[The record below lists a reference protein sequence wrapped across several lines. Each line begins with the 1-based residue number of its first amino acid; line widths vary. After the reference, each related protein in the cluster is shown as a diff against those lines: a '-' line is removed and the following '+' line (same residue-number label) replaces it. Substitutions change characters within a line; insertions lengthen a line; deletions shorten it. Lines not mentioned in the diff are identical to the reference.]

1 MIEQHNH
8 SRVSDLLEPSPA
20 RSLFTDTDVVS
31 NFQTPNSEST
41 LSLTGLITPGSRVNS
56 IDAVKY
62 SKEQA
67 SPIIAE
73 LDSQHVSPESKLFE
87 PPRTQANT
95 SSPRMLGSGD
105 TTPSTRLNAG
115 IRVDAVTELILPTLG
130 LFPGGESLPD
140 VHFSILD
147 DLASVSKL
155 EKKPSATTKVVNDKI
170 ANAAQGL
177 DGKQPWAHTKYEPQV
192 QNGRLAGAASVST
205 ILQNL
210 GYNNADSANVGTLSN
225 QLLKQGWKMVP
236 LSEAQPGDVV
246 YGGKVGKDWRQGG
259 GNAHVG
265 IVGEDG
271 KFWHNQSATGLWKA
285 DSIRDGF
292 PKEQYGNQ
300 VWVLRPPETPPS
312 PAVPDGP
319 YRPLPRPDSPNP
331 GIRPRPDWVRPV
343 DDLTPRPEQEDLRP
357 GDNVNGKNAK
367 ILSVAQ
373 KSVDRR
379 LWAISAFANSVR
391 GGRLGCAA
399 SVSEVLKA
407 SGYDYANSAGVG
419 GLVGILKQHGWTR
432 VPLSE
437 ARPGDV
443 VYGGKPGTRWWEGGG
458 NAHVGIVGEDGKA
471 YHNSSGRRRWV
482 EDNLTA
488 VFNKTRFGN
497 QRYAMRPPTA

>member
-1 MIEQHNH
+1 MIEQHNK
-8 SRVSDLLEPSPA
+8 SRVSDLLKPA
-20 RSLFTDTDVVS
+20 PAHSLFTDTDVVS
-31 NFQTPNSEST
+31 NSQAPNSEST
-41 LSLTGLITPGSRVNS
+41 LSLTGLITPGSRGNS
-56 IDAVKY
+56 TDSVKY
-62 SKEQA
+62 STQQS
-67 SPIIAE
+67 SPMPTE
-73 LDSQHVSPESKLFE
+73 LDSEGVSAESNLSE
-87 PPRTQANT
+87 TTRADT
-95 SSPRMLGSGD
+95 SFASVLGSTD
-105 TTPSTRLNAG
+105 TASSTRLN
-115 IRVDAVTELILPTLG
+115 IRVDAVTELSLPKLG
-130 LFPGGESLPD
+130 FLPGVESLPD

-147 DLASVSKL
+147 DLASVSKR
-155 EKKPSATTKVVNDKI
+155 EKPPLATTREVNEKI

-177 DGKQPWAHTKYEPQV
+177 DGKRPWAHTKYEPQL

-205 ILQNL
+205 VLQNL
-210 GYNNADSANVGTLSN
+210 GYKYADSANVGTLSN
-225 QLLKQGWKMVP
+225 QLLKQGWKMVT

-246 YGGKVGKDWRQGG
+246 YGGKVGTDWRKGG

-265 IVGEDG
+265 VVGEDG
-271 KFWHNQSATGLWKA
+271 KFWHNQSATGLWTA

-292 PKEQYGNQ
+292 PKEQYANQ
-300 VWVLRPPETPPS
+300 VWVLRPPEAPPS
-312 PAVPDGP
+312 PAAPSDVPH
-319 YRPLPRPDSPNP
+319 RPRPRPDSPDP
-331 GIRPRPDWVRPV
+331 GRRPRPDSVGPR
-343 DDLTPRPEQEDLRP
+343 DDLRPRPEQEDLRP

-379 LWAISAFANSVR
+379 LWAISAFANSVK